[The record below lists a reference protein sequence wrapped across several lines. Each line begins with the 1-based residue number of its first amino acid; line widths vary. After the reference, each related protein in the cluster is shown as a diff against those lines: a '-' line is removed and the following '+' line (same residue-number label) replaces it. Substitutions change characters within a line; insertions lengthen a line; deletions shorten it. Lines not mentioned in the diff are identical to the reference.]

1 LPKVFAMFDLSGFE
15 AGSAAVAL
23 TGAVLGWSLRPLFLR
38 YRRSFVVAVAVLAAA
53 GAAAYDAFEEKPSP
67 IETAS
72 TVVPGAP
79 PRAVPAAPPG
89 PVLSPANEAWAD
101 YLDLAGRNAFADGNY
116 DAASRYWQ
124 DASRSSPRRAA
135 ELAEPIA
142 RAQLLALARR

>member
-1 LPKVFAMFDLSGFE
+1 MPQATTFTSSRPVQA
-15 AGSAAVAL
+15 
-23 TGAVLGWSLRPLFLR
+23 TNTSLRATPA
-38 YRRSFVVAVAVLAAA
+38 RRSTSAVV
-53 GAAAYDAFEEKPSP
+53 
-67 IETAS
+67 
-72 TVVPGAP
+72 AP
-79 PRAVPAAPPG
+79 PRASPAAPPG

-142 RAQLLALARR
+142 RAQLLATERR